1 MFKNLLYTSL
11 LFLFVISCKEE
22 ETVLEELN
30 KPIKNVDIFGYI
42 QKGPFISGTAITVSE
57 LDSNL
62 TATGKNFTTQIE
74 DNKGAFSLKGILLQY
89 NFVQLQADG
98 FYFDEV
104 KGEKSAAQL
113 TLFALSDV
121 EDITSINVNL
131 LSHMER
137 TRVINRRCDYI

>member
-1 MFKNLLYTSL
+1 M
-11 LFLFVISCKEE
+11 LFVFFSCREDKEVIDAPAVAVDSKF
-22 ETVLEELN
+22 TVDLS
-30 KPIKNVDIFGYI
+30 GYV
-42 QKGPFISGTAITVSE
+42 QKGPFINGTAITVSE

-74 DNKGAFSLKGILLQY
+74 DNKGAFSLKGIQLQY

-104 KGEKSAAQL
+104 KGEKSAAHL

-131 LSHMER
+131 LSHTER
-137 TRVINRRCDYI
+137 TRVIYRRCDYI